1 MVVSAT
7 RRGDSPRAVQGAS
20 VYADHKKSTFHR
32 KHNRRGLHR
41 RDYTRYRDFLR
52 HGLVIFYATLSRLV
66 EEAPPPYRV
75 RDPHTRGHPPADP
88 RDITRFL
95 LIRALEGWS
104 YDHVYAVL
112 TAQADLPKVL
122 GFTKVPHPNT
132 VLGNLDR
139 IPVHYWERLVQRLSL
154 QLAVV
159 FPGPVNTAGDATGEG
174 TQQFQRWYDFR
185 FGRERRWQKF
195 LKLHALVSTRARF
208 PWFLAAR
215 VTAGTWNDSPQLEVL
230 LDQVD
235 ESIELGLVALDKGY
249 QSRRNAQLI
258 EDRGGTPVMDLK
270 QNVRHPFPRNYPAW
284 KRMVWRWRDK
294 RSFRCRYR
302 RRVVVEGLF
311 GAFKRRFGDRIRSRQ
326 RHRQRAEI
334 LARVVV
340 WNLLAVVYHR
350 A

>member
-1 MVVSAT
+1 M
-7 RRGDSPRAVQGAS
+7 
-20 VYADHKKSTFHR
+20 
-32 KHNRRGLHR
+32 
-41 RDYTRYRDFLR
+41 
-52 HGLVIFYATLSRLV
+52 
-66 EEAPPPYRV
+66 
-75 RDPHTRGHPPADP
+75 
-88 RDITRFL
+88 
-95 LIRALEGWS
+95 
-104 YDHVYAVL
+104 
-112 TAQADLPKVL
+112 
-122 GFTKVPHPNT
+122 
-132 VLGNLDR
+132 
-139 IPVHYWERLVQRLSL
+139 
-154 QLAVV
+154 
-159 FPGPVNTAGDATGEG
+159 
-174 TQQFQRWYDFR
+174 
-185 FGRERRWQKF
+185 
-195 LKLHALVSTRARF
+195 
-208 PWFLAAR
+208 
-215 VTAGTWNDSPQLEVL
+215 
-230 LDQVD
+230 DQVD